1 VPERYGDIVLK
12 KMRNAKIGNRA
23 VVVDSAERTGE
34 EVKRDKAARN
44 NEAAASRTT
53 RTRRELIREVR
64 EARREGR
71 QAPKVADAPKKSK
84 KKSARQMKDEQQ
96 YKPTGKKD
104 DWRQFF
110 Q

>member
-1 VPERYGDIVLK
+1 
-12 KMRNAKIGNRA
+12 
-23 VVVDSAERTGE
+23 
-34 EVKRDKAARN
+34 
-44 NEAAASRTT
+44 
-53 RTRRELIREVR
+53 VR

-71 QAPKVADAPKKSK
+71 QAPQVAEAPKKSK